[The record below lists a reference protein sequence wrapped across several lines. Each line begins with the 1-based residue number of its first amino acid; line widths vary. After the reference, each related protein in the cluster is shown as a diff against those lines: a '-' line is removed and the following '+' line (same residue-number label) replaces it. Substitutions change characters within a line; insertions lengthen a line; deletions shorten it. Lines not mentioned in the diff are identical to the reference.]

1 MIRRI
6 AALVLTIWALGFA
19 LFVVLL
25 PQPLDPGTRTDAI
38 VVLTG
43 GPGRIERGLQLMQA
57 KAAQRM
63 LVSGV
68 GPSVKPHELAQRTGA
83 PLALFDCCVDL
94 GHQAV
99 DTRSN
104 GDETARWI
112 AARGYRSIR
121 LVTTDWHMPRAAL
134 ELRHALP
141 GEAVVIGDAV
151 KSDPGFGML
160 LMEYNKFLL
169 RRAAVLVGL

>member
-1 MIRRI
+1 MIRR
-6 AALVLTIWALGFA
+6 AASLLLIVWALGFA

-25 PQPLDPGTRTDAI
+25 PQPLPPARSDAI

-43 GPGRIERGLQLMQA
+43 GPGRIERGLALMRRGLA
-57 KAAQRM
+57 KRM

-68 GPSVKPHELAQRTGA
+68 APAVKPHELALRTRA
-83 PLALFDCCVDL
+83 PLALFECCVDL
-94 GHQAV
+94 GHEAV

-104 GDETARWI
+104 GEETARWI
-112 AARGYRSIR
+112 EARGYRSVR

-141 GEAVVIGDAV
+141 RDVTVVGDAV
-151 KSDPGFGML
+151 KSDPNFGML
-160 LMEYNKFLL
+160 LMEYNKFLV

>member
-6 AALVLTIWALGFA
+6 ASLVLIIWALGFA

-25 PQPLDPGTRTDAI
+25 PQPLPPAPSDAI

-43 GPGRIERGLQLMQA
+43 GPGRIERGLELMRQRQA
-57 KAAQRM
+57 KRM

-68 GPSVKPHELAQRTGA
+68 APAVKPHELALRTRS
-83 PLALFDCCVDL
+83 PMALFACCVDL
-94 GHQAV
+94 GHEAV

-104 GDETARWI
+104 GEETARWI
-112 AARGYRSIR
+112 EARGYRSIR

-134 ELRHALP
+134 ELRHSLP
-141 GEAVVIGDAV
+141 DDVVVVGDAV
-151 KSDPGFGML
+151 KSDPNFGML
-160 LMEYNKFLL
+160 LMEYNKFLV
-169 RRAAVLVGL
+169 RRVAILVGL

>member
-6 AALVLTIWALGFA
+6 AALGLIVWGLGFA
-19 LFVVLL
+19 VFVVLL
-25 PQPLDPGTRTDAI
+25 PRPIPPAPSDAI

-43 GPGRIERGLQLMQA
+43 GPGRIERGLALLQQKSA
-57 KAAQRM
+57 KRM
-63 LVSGV
+63 LITGV
-68 GPSVKPHELAQRTGA
+68 GRAVKPHELAARTGA
-83 PLALFDCCVDL
+83 PVALFDCCVDL

-104 GDETARWI
+104 GEETARWI
-112 AARGYRSIR
+112 EARHYRTIR
-121 LVTTDWHMPRAAL
+121 LVTTDWHMPRAAF

-141 GEAVVIGDAV
+141 DDVIVIGDAV

-160 LMEYNKFLL
+160 MMEYNKFLL
-169 RRAAVLVGL
+169 RRVAVLVGL